1 MASQKQ
7 IRANRENATRSTG
20 PRTTAGKRA
29 VRYNALRHGLLAQA
43 TVLPDEEEDELKALI
58 GLLYDELEPA
68 SELESVLVDRI
79 AACAWRLRRVLSVE
93 TSLFVH
99 KEWEELA
106 ERGYRQAQ
114 LYVEGGVARRGA
126 TLSGQEIIDRD
137 GHAAALLAGALAEA
151 ERDGERTKLGAAFV
165 RDASGAN
172 ALSKLSRYET
182 AIERSLYKA
191 LTQLQS
197 LQEHRRVSDSRALEQ
212 QSNGETP

>member
-20 PRTTAGKRA
+20 PRTTAGKQA

-43 TVLPDEEEDELKALI
+43 IVLPDEEEDDFKALI

-68 SELESVLVDRI
+68 SELESVLIDRI
-79 AACAWRLRRVLSVE
+79 AACAWRLRRVLRVE
-93 TSLFVH
+93 TSLIMH

-114 LYVEGGVARRGA
+114 LYVEDGARRGA
-126 TLSGQEIIDRD
+126 TFAGQEIIDRD
-137 GHAAALLAGALAEA
+137 GHTAALLTAAWAEA
-151 ERDGERTKLGAAFV
+151 ERDGARTKLGAAFT

-191 LTQLQS
+191 LGQLQS
-197 LQEHRRVSDSRALEQ
+197 LRAHRRVSDSRAPEQ
-212 QSNGETP
+212 RSNGETP

>member
-7 IRANRENATRSTG
+7 IRANRDNATRSTG

-43 TVLPDEEEDELKALI
+43 TVLPDEEEDEFKALI
-58 GLLYDELEPA
+58 ALLHDELEPA
-68 SELESVLVDRI
+68 SELESLLIDRI
-79 AACAWRLRRVLSVE
+79 AACAWRLRRVLRVE

-99 KEWEELA
+99 KEWDELA
-106 ERGYRQAQ
+106 ERGYRHAE
-114 LYVEGGVARRGA
+114 LFVEGGARRGA

-137 GHAAALLAGALAEA
+137 GYTAALLAGALAEA
-151 ERDGERTKLGAAFV
+151 ERDGERTKLGAAFI

-182 AIERSLYKA
+182 AIERSFYRA
-191 LTQLQS
+191 VSQLQC
-197 LQEHRRVSDSRALEQ
+197 LQEHRRISGSRELKRR
-212 QSNGETP
+212 SNGQTP